1 MEFIQ
6 SEKMKRSEYFN
17 IMIYAK
23 PGAGKTTTV
32 KYLKGKTLML
42 DCDGTSKVL
51 SGLPNITIAT
61 LDPRNPVQ
69 DMADFYGYAKAHAE
83 EYDNVVIDNLSHYQ
97 KLWLMFNGRNT
108 KSGQP
113 ELQHYGIFDTHLI
126 DLISVFNNL
135 SNTNIVYTAWE
146 NTRQIQMESG
156 QLYNQFL
163 PDIREKVVNHVMG
176 IVPIVAR
183 LIRNPE
189 TGQRGFLLTENNGN
203 FAKNQLD
210 NREFALQEDLFQI
223 GDIDVKA

>member
-1 MEFIQ
+1 MNKLQGLTINLDLDAAKVDEG
-6 SEKMKRSEYFN
+6 MK
-17 IMIYAK
+17 
-23 PGAGKTTTV
+23 
-32 KYLKGKTLML
+32 
-42 DCDGTSKVL
+42 
-51 SGLPNITIAT
+51 
-61 LDPRNPVQ
+61 
-69 DMADFYGYAKAHAE
+69 
-83 EYDNVVIDNLSHYQ
+83 
-97 KLWLMFNGRNT
+97 
-108 KSGQP
+108 
-113 ELQHYGIFDTHLI
+113 IFDTHLI

-135 SNTNIVYTAWE
+135 PHTNIVYTAWE

-176 IVPIVAR
+176 IVPVVAR